1 MINRLS
7 LEATSVSWPCERGLF
22 RRKPREV
29 RRDYDGL
36 IVDGE
41 PLQRLVG
48 LGDSFFVTPL
58 SSESPLDAAF
68 AVEVVDALL
77 GVGPGHYRDGCT
89 PILVCGMDNDV
100 YCGALGVLVVLE
112 PEVVTWQLAW
122 HLLDGNGSV
131 EGHNESSAQEWT
143 LHFERAAYEELL
155 GAARSRFGAVAGGV
169 DAWPFVP

>member
-7 LEATSVSWPCERGLF
+7 LETTSVSWPCDRGLF
-22 RRKPREV
+22 RRKQREV

-48 LGDSFFVTPL
+48 NSGSFVTPL
-58 SSESPLDAAF
+58 SAESPRDAAL

-77 GVGPGHYRDGCT
+77 GIGPGHYRDGCT

-112 PEVVTWQLAW
+112 PGGVTWQLAW

-131 EGHNESSAQEWT
+131 EGHNESSEPQGWT
-143 LHFERAAYEELL
+143 LRFERAPYEELL
-155 GAARSRFGAVAGGV
+155 GVARSRFRVVAGGV